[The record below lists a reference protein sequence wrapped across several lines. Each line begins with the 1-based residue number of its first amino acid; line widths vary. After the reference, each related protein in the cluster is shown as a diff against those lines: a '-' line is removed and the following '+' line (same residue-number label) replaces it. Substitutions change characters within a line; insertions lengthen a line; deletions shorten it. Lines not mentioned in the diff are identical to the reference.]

1 MYIILYIYINIYTY
15 FYHIIYIVDN
25 MIMMDIAS
33 SWGHFISQPG
43 NPNVALSRIVESSEY
58 VDVLIHVIVSLW
70 LCRPRLRLDSRLAAL

>member
-1 MYIILYIYINIYTY
+1 
-15 FYHIIYIVDN
+15 

-70 LCRPRLRLDSRLAAL
+70 LCRPRL